1 MSAASCPEPSP
12 AERARSVLAAA
23 GSLTVTTQ
31 GHRIELIGLHT
42 VDAAS
47 RLLLHNPPDG
57 HLAAELAMAPHGDL
71 ATLVEF
77 TDIAPVAVRERV
89 RARLTL
95 GGGLTALGPKA
106 LVFNPARAVLTDDDG
121 TIVIGLDE
129 LTLASPDPLATH
141 EAEMLARLD
150 AAHAHTVAPLAGLL
164 PARERLGA
172 TGVRPLRLDRHGLVL
187 RLETPDAHH
196 DVRLPFATAATHPGE
211 AVRQIHALLA
221 EATARPRRRRL
232 PTRS

>member
-1 MSAASCPEPSP
+1 MSAATRPEPTP

-23 GSLTVTTQ
+23 GSLTVTTH

-42 VDAAS
+42 VDAAA

-57 HLAAELAMAPHGDL
+57 HLAAELTMAPHGEL
-71 ATLVEF
+71 TALVEF
-77 TDIAPVAVRERV
+77 TDIAPVSVRERV

-95 GGGLTALGPKA
+95 GGRLGALGPKT
-106 LVFNPARAVLTDDDG
+106 LVFHPARAVLTEDDG
-121 TIVIGLDE
+121 TTVVDLDE
-129 LTLASPDPLATH
+129 LSLASPDPLATH

-150 AAHAHTVAPLAGLL
+150 AVHADTVAPLARLL

-187 RLETPDAHH
+187 RVETADSHH
-196 DVRLPFATAATHPGE
+196 DTRLPFAAPATHPGD
-211 AVRQIHALLA
+211 AVRGIHALLA

-232 PTRS
+232 PTTS

>member
-1 MSAASCPEPSP
+1 MSAATRPEPTP

-23 GSLTVTTQ
+23 GSLTVTTH

-42 VDAAS
+42 VDAAA

-57 HLAAELAMAPHGDL
+57 HLAAELTVAPHGEL
-71 ATLVEF
+71 TALVEF

-95 GGGLTALGPKA
+95 GGRLSALGPKT
-106 LVFNPARAVLTDDDG
+106 LVFHPTRAVLTEDDG
-121 TIVIGLDE
+121 TTVVGLDE
-129 LTLASPDPLATH
+129 LSLASPDPLATH

-150 AAHAHTVAPLAGLL
+150 AAHAETVTPLARLL
-164 PARERLGA
+164 STREQLGA
-172 TGVRPLRLDRHGLVL
+172 TAVRPLRLDRHGLVL
-187 RLETPDAHH
+187 RVETADSHH
-196 DVRLPFATAATHPGE
+196 DTRLPFAAPATHPGA
-211 AVRQIHALLA
+211 AVRGIHALLA

-232 PTRS
+232 PTTP